1 MLRGHIFLTGFP
13 PGIAWRERSRRN
25 RIALNVE
32 GTLIESANAGSPMT
46 MPRHDASGGAGHA
59 VEAEQ
64 PVCAG
69 SGFECGY
76 HMREFW

>member
-1 MLRGHIFLTGFP
+1 MPRDHGFLTGFP
-13 PGIAWRERSRRN
+13 PGIAWRERSRR
-25 RIALNVE
+25 IEFTLNVE
-32 GTLIESANAGSPMT
+32 GTLIETANAGSPMT
-46 MPRHDASGGAGHA
+46 MPRRDASGGAGHA

-69 SGFECGY
+69 LGFECGY